1 MSEIVTNNSGIV
13 FPEVVN
19 NFNVYND
26 ANRVVGTTGDVKL
39 PDLQAMTAA
48 ISGAGILGE
57 YNTAILGQ
65 FQSLN
70 QEIPFRMI
78 DKDYF
83 GMLNTGEQ
91 SKIVLR
97 SSVQQ
102 RNRETGGTVS
112 TQAMRIV
119 FRGHPTGCNMGTV
132 KIGDLMNA
140 SITMEVTYLLIE
152 IGGVTMFELD
162 KLNSI
167 FKINGKDLLAEIRKQ
182 C

>member
-1 MSEIVTNNSGIV
+1 MAGIETNNSGIV
-13 FPEVVN
+13 FPEVIN

-26 ANRVVGTTGDVKL
+26 ANRVVGTTGEIKL
-39 PDLQAMTAA
+39 PSLQAMTAA

-57 YNTAILGQ
+57 YNTAVVGM
-65 FQSLN
+65 FQSIS

-91 SKIVLR
+91 SKLVLR

-102 RNRETGGTVS
+102 RNRETGGTLS
-112 TQAMRIV
+112 TQAMRVV
-119 FRGHPTGCNMGTV
+119 FRGHPTGSDMGTV

-152 IGGVTMFELD
+152 MGGVTMLELD

-167 FKINGKDLLAEIRKQ
+167 YKVNGKDLLADIRKQ

>member
-1 MSEIVTNNSGIV
+1 MSEIITNNSGIT
-13 FPEVVN
+13 FPEVIN

-39 PDLQAMTAA
+39 PDLQGMTAA

-97 SSVQQ
+97 SSMQQ

-119 FRGHPTGCNMGTV
+119 FRGHPTSCNMGTV

>member
-1 MSEIVTNNSGIV
+1 MPGIETNNSGMV
-13 FPEVVN
+13 FPEVIN

-26 ANRVVGTTGDVKL
+26 ANRVVGTTGEIKL
-39 PDLQAMTAA
+39 PSLEALTAE
-48 ISGAGILGE
+48 ISGAGILGN
-57 YNTAILGQ
+57 YNTSVIGQ
-65 FQSLN
+65 FQS
-70 QEIPFRMI
+70 ISMDVPFRMI

-102 RNRETGGTVS
+102 RNRQTGGTLS
-112 TQAMRIV
+112 TQAMRV
-119 FRGHPTGCNMGTV
+119 VLRGHPTGSDMGTV
-132 KIGDLMNA
+132 KIGELMNA
-140 SITMEVTYLLIE
+140 SIKMEVTYFLIE
-152 IGGVTMFELD
+152 MGGETMIELD

-167 FKINGKDLLAEIRKQ
+167 YKVNGKDLLAEIRRQ